1 MKTDPTAPAFVLVHS
16 PLVGPATW
24 RPAADELRARGY
36 DVLVPDL
43 AGVAEEGPPFYERLA
58 TRVAEAVRDSSL
70 AGPFVVVGH
79 SGAGALLPITATLQG
94 DVMAALFVDAIL
106 PHPGSSWMET
116 APPTLSEQ
124 LRGLAVDG
132 RLPPWQEWF
141 PPGTVETLIPDE
153 EQRTSVLAEVPRLPL
168 AYFDEPAPSTDVT
181 ADRCGYLQLSAA
193 YGPFAD
199 EAERRGWPT
208 IREAADHLAI
218 VTNPGLVAGRLIDLL
233 DRLASK
239 AS

>member
-1 MKTDPTAPAFVLVHS
+1 MPAPSFVLVHS
-16 PLVGPATW
+16 PLVGRATW
-24 RPAADELRARGY
+24 RPTAEELRLRGY
-36 DVLVPDL
+36 DVVVPGL

-70 AGPFVVVGH
+70 VGPLVVVGH
-79 SGAGALLPITATLQG
+79 SGAGALLPSIMATVQ
-94 DVMAALFVDAIL
+94 DRVMAAVFVDAIL

-116 APPTLSEQ
+116 VPPTLREQ

-132 RLPPWQEWF
+132 RLPPWQDWF
-141 PPGTVETLIPDE
+141 PPGTIEALIPDSE
-153 EQRTSVLAEVPRLPL
+153 LRAGVLAEVPRLPL
-168 AYFDEPAPSTDVT
+168 AYFDATAPTVDVA
-181 ADRCGYLQLSAA
+181 ADRCAYLQLSAA

-218 VTNPGLVAGRLIDLL
+218 TTNPGRVVDRLLELL
-233 DRLASK
+233 DRLTSNAS
-239 AS
+239 